1 MIKESRKP
9 ASWVLIFSL
18 IVSLF
23 TFIVYLSETGFSDE
37 ELFLLLSIL
46 RYSSFSVVVSSIFF
60 FVTGIISLTRK
71 VTAPLILQVIF
82 SLLGVFYG
90 AGIIVVDAFI
100 TTITNG

>member
-9 ASWVLIFSL
+9 ASWVLLFSL
-18 IVSLF
+18 VVSIF
-23 TFIVYLSETGFSDE
+23 TFIIYLSETGFSDE

-46 RYSSFSVVVSSIFF
+46 RFSSFAVLVSSIFF
-60 FVTGIISLTRK
+60 FVTGIISLVK
-71 VTAPLILQVIF
+71 KATALLIIQVIF

-90 AGIIVVDAFI
+90 AGIIIIDAFI